1 MTAWSVP
8 TWCAALAD
16 AGWHRRAERSAVPGL
31 VLAGVGAMV
40 AIPMTLWQLSMPDQA
55 GFSPVSSVAGL
66 ATAAVYIGLTLAL
79 LHTPLRHA
87 LVAFFAPLGRTALTS
102 YVSASLVG
110 AGVGAALFSTPVMGG
125 EPVQID
131 QSTQLLIW
139 ACCAG
144 FLVVQSVTAR
154 WWLERFGQGPLERL
168 WRAVTWAG
176 VPTGSAAAPA
186 PASPQVR
193 AGEGAQGPV
202 AAERIRA

>member
-125 EPVQID
+125 GPDWLCSGPGTGI
-131 QSTQLLIW
+131 
-139 ACCAG
+139 AAGAGGRGCAG
-144 FLVVQSVTAR
+144 PGRS
-154 WWLERFGQGPLERL
+154 
-168 WRAVTWAG
+168 
-176 VPTGSAAAPA
+176 
-186 PASPQVR
+186 
-193 AGEGAQGPV
+193 
-202 AAERIRA
+202 